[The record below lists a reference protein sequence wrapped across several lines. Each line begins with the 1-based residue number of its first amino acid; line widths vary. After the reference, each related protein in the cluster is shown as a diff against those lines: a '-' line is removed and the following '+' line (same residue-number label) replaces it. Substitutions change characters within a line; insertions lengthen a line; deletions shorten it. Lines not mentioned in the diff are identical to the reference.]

1 MNRPLRVLHV
11 LNALRPSG
19 AERMLALAGPLFA
32 AAGVEGEILSTAPR
46 EAGPFAAELERAGFA
61 LHFVPFRKSPGF
73 FVELRRVVR
82 AGGYDIVHVHA
93 ERASFWVL
101 LTALLAGSRR
111 PIRTVHSTFD
121 FGGLLQFRRAVQ
133 RNALHVLGVRYVAI
147 GEAVADVERRCL
159 HNEPV
164 VIRNWFDGKA
174 FRPATPEQR
183 RTAREQL
190 GISDGAQVVA
200 TVGNCGAAKNHELL
214 IRALALLGSDVV
226 CLHVGSEEQ
235 GGEPERHLVAE
246 LGLEGRVLFLGPRSD
261 VPVILAASD
270 VFAMPSRYEG
280 LGLAVVEAAA
290 SGLRLVLADS
300 PGLRELALL
309 LPEAELAPVSPE
321 GLATRLG
328 AALAAGPLS
337 CDARADQARRMQ
349 SAFDVHRGVRE
360 YLALYRRTQPA
371 LASARGMGHVA

>member
-82 AGGYDIVHVHA
+82 AGSYDVVHVHA

-101 LTALLAGSRR
+101 LTSLLAGSRR

-121 FGGLLQFRRAVQ
+121 FGGQLRLRRAVQ
-133 RNALHVLGVRYVAI
+133 RNLLRALGVRYVAV
-147 GEAVADVERRCL
+147 GDAVAEVERRSL
-159 HNEPV
+159 RNKSV
-164 VIRNWFDGKA
+164 VVRNWFDGTA
-174 FRPATPEQR
+174 FRPASAEQC
-183 RTAREQL
+183 RTARRQL
-190 GISDGAQVVA
+190 GIREGVQVVA
-200 TVGNCGAAKNHELL
+200 TVGNCGAAKNHALL
-214 IRALALLGSDVV
+214 IRALALLGLEVV
-226 CLHVGSEEQ
+226 CLHVGSEEP
-235 GGEPERHLVAE
+235 GEPERHLVAE
-246 LGLEGRVLFLGPRSD
+246 LGLEGRILFLGPRGD
-261 VPVILAASD
+261 VPVILAAAD
-270 VFAMPSRYEG
+270 VFAMPSRHEG
-280 LGLAVVEAAA
+280 LPLAAVEAAA

-300 PGLRELALL
+300 PGLRELDALL
-309 LPEAELAPVSPE
+309 PQAELAPVTPE

-328 AALAAGPLS
+328 VALAAGPLS
-337 CDARADQARRMQ
+337 AGARADQARRVQ
-349 SAFDVHRGVRE
+349 SVFGMHRGVQE
-360 YLALYRRTQPA
+360 YLALYRRTRPA
-371 LASARGMGHVA
+371 PASARGVKRVA